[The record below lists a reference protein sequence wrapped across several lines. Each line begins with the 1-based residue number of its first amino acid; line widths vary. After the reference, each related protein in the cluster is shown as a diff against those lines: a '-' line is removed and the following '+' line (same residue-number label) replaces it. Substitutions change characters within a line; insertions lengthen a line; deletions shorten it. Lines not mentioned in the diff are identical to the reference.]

1 MNLTTKT
8 FTRITVNGKTYS
20 SVEEMPPEIRQQ
32 YEKAMSMLADKN
44 HNGIPD
50 VLEGSAVEGNGV
62 RTVVNQKSIHLGT
75 ISARSDSSGGGGITM
90 SLPTLLALL
99 ATVAVIAAA
108 VVWYARQ

>member
-8 FTRITVNGKTYS
+8 FTRITVNGQTYA
-20 SVEEMPPEIRQQ
+20 SVDEMPSEVRQQ

-44 HNGIPD
+44 RNGIPD
-50 VLEGSAVEGNGV
+50 VLEGSTVEGKGV
-62 RTVVNQKSIHLGT
+62 RTVVNQKSIQLGS
-75 ISARSDSSGGGGITM
+75 ISSTSDSSGGGGITM

-108 VVWYARQ
+108 AVWYVRQ